1 MTSIYFAGQLNQY
14 HVQNYF
20 RKIDHH
26 HFDFKPFG
34 FEVKKYCFLKR
45 IEENNNEEQWKVF
58 KGLP

>member
-20 RKIDHH
+20 RKIEHH

-45 IEENNNEEQWKVF
+45 IEENNNEEQ
-58 KGLP
+58 